1 MDKIAIIG
9 SPGAGKSTL
18 AQQLGESLNIE
29 IIYLDRYFWQP
40 DWREKPRDARIE
52 ILNEL
57 VRKERWIIEGTYLD
71 SSEPRLNAA
80 DTIIFLDIPPWLCL
94 YRIRQRHN
102 KYKGQPRPDLPDGCS
117 DNLTLIC
124 VLKVLVFPFR
134 GRRTLKQKLPNY
146 KSKQIIRL
154 RSGKEVEY
162 FLALLEQGMDGKR
175 NASSTVPGAIESL
188 LVATAQ

>member
-94 YRIRQRHN
+94 HRIRQRHN

-117 DNLTLIC
+117 DKLNLTC
-124 VLKVLVFPFR
+124 VLKVLGFPLR
-134 GRRTLKQKLPNY
+134 GRRTLKQMLRSY
-146 KSKQIIRL
+146 KSKRIIRL
-154 RSGKEVEY
+154 RSGKEVKD
-162 FLALLEQGMDGKR
+162 FLAQQGTEDKR
-175 NASSTVPGAIESL
+175 YASSTVPVAIESL
-188 LVATAQ
+188 LVATGQ

>member
-1 MDKIAIIG
+1 MDKVAIVG
-9 SPGAGKSTL
+9 SPGAGKSAL

-29 IIYLDRYFWQP
+29 TIYLDRYFWQP

-57 VRKERWIIEGTYLD
+57 VRKERWIIEGTYLG

-80 DTIIFLDIPPWLCL
+80 DTIIFLDVPPWFCL

-117 DNLTLIC
+117 DNLNWIC

-134 GRRTLKQKLPNY
+134 GRRTLKQMLRNH
-146 KSKQIIRL
+146 KSKRIIRL
-154 RSGKEVEY
+154 RSGKEVKD
-162 FLALLEQGMDGKR
+162 FLAQQGTEDKR
-175 NASSTVPGAIESL
+175 YASSTVPVAIESL
-188 LVATAQ
+188 LVATGQ

>member
-40 DWREKPRDARIE
+40 AWRKKPRDARIE

-94 YRIRQRHN
+94 HRIRQRHN

-117 DNLTLIC
+117 DKLNLTC
-124 VLKVLVFPFR
+124 VLKVLGFPLR
-134 GRRTLKQKLPNY
+134 GRRTLKQMLRSY
-146 KSKQIIRL
+146 KSKRIIRL
-154 RSGKEVEY
+154 RSGKEVED
-162 FLALLEQGMDGKR
+162 FLAQQGTEDKR
-175 NASSTVPGAIESL
+175 YASSTVPVAIESL
-188 LVATAQ
+188 LVATGQ

>member
-40 DWREKPRDARIE
+40 DWRKKPRDARIE

-94 YRIRQRHN
+94 HRIRQRHN

-117 DNLTLIC
+117 DKLNLTC
-124 VLKVLVFPFR
+124 VLKVLGFPLR
-134 GRRTLKQKLPNY
+134 GRRTLKQMLRSY
-146 KSKQIIRL
+146 KSKRIIRL
-154 RSGKEVEY
+154 HSGKEVKD
-162 FLALLEQGMDGKR
+162 FLAQQGTEDKR
-175 NASSTVPGAIESL
+175 YASSTVPVAIESL
-188 LVATAQ
+188 LVATGQ

>member
-40 DWREKPRDARIE
+40 DWRKKPRDARIE

-94 YRIRQRHN
+94 HRIRQRHN

-117 DNLTLIC
+117 DKLNLTC
-124 VLKVLVFPFR
+124 VLKVLGFPLR
-134 GRRTLKQKLPNY
+134 GR
-146 KSKQIIRL
+146 
-154 RSGKEVEY
+154 
-162 FLALLEQGMDGKR
+162 A
-175 NASSTVPGAIESL
+175 
-188 LVATAQ
+188 